1 VSRTGRWLSS
11 RPRRPRPDR
20 RPGRLRRWLPSRL
33 RRPLPDRLRRPRPD
47 RPRGRRPRRLP
58 GWLPP
63 VTRLSRST
71 RALLIVFLLVAGFV
85 AGSAVLGGGARVHIT
100 AHFSRAVGV
109 YPGSDVRVLG
119 VKIGTI
125 TEVVPEG
132 ATVRVRMSYDAD
144 QPVPADAIAVIIPPS
159 VVSDRYVQLA
169 PVYRAGPVLADG
181 ADIPLR
187 RTASPVELDDIYA
200 ALNDL
205 SVALGPKGAN
215 ARGALSTV
223 VDVAAANLA
232 GNGAALGQS
241 LADLSRAVQ
250 TLGDGRQDLVGV
262 LRDLATFTRALASN
276 DQQVRQFNQLLS
288 SVAGQLA
295 GERTEL
301 AAALSNLATAL
312 GQVSAFVRENRNQ
325 LHADISGL
333 ALVAGVLA
341 KQRAAL
347 AEVLDTA
354 PLALGNIGNAYNAS
368 SGTLDTRDQLGSLAD
383 PAVLCGLLDAAGKLP
398 ALDPVKLQ
406 LCQALAGTLPTIPG
420 TAPPPGTPG
429 TGPGLPS
436 IPGLPPLPLPSLPI
450 PVPTL
455 PLPSLPLPS
464 LPLPSLPI
472 GGGP

>member
-1 VSRTGRWLSS
+1 MTGRPDDRATPMTGRLDAL
-11 RPRRPRPDR
+11 RGRLPRR
-20 RPGRLRRWLPSRL
+20 L
-33 RRPLPDRLRRPRPD
+33 
-47 RPRGRRPRRLP
+47 RRLP

-63 VTRLSRST
+63 VTRLGRSV
-71 RALLIVFLLVAGFV
+71 RAMLLVFLLVAALV
-85 AGSAVLGGGARVHIT
+85 AGSAVLGGTPQVHVT

-119 VKIGTI
+119 VQIGKITA
-125 TEVVPEG
+125 VVPEG
-132 ATVRVRMSYDAD
+132 ATVRVSLSYDAN

-169 PVYRAGPVLADG
+169 PVYRGGPTLRDG

-205 SVALGPKGAN
+205 SVALGPAGAN
-215 ARGALSTV
+215 KKGALSRV
-223 VDVAAANLA
+223 VDVASANLA

-262 LRDLATFTRALASN
+262 LRDLATFTTALANN
-276 DQQVRQFNQLLS
+276 DQQVRQFNQLLAG
-288 SVAGQLA
+288 VAGQLA

-312 GQVSAFVRENRNQ
+312 GQVSSFVRENRSQ

-333 ALVAGVLA
+333 ALVAGILA

-347 AEVLDTA
+347 AEALDTA
-354 PLALGNIGNAYNAS
+354 PLALGDISNAYNPS

-398 ALDPVKLQ
+398 ALDPVKRQ
-406 LCQALAGTLPTIPG
+406 LCQALAGKLATLPTIPG
-420 TAPPPGTPG
+420 TVPPPGTPG
-429 TGPGLPS
+429 TGPGLPT
-436 IPGLPPLPLPSLPI
+436 IPGLPQLPLPSLPI
-450 PVPTL
+450 PLPSLPVPSL
-455 PLPSLPLPS
+455 PVPSLPLPTI
-464 LPLPSLPI
+464 PI
-472 GGGP
+472 GGGGG

>member
-1 VSRTGRWLSS
+1 MSRAS
-11 RPRRPRPDR
+11 
-20 RPGRLRRWLPSRL
+20 RWLPDRL
-33 RRPLPDRLRRPRPD
+33 RRPLPDRLRRSLPNRPGRRRPGPLPD
-47 RPRGRRPRRLP
+47 RPADRRPRRLP

-63 VTRLSRST
+63 VTLLSRST
-71 RALLIVFLLVAGFV
+71 RALLIVFLLVAGFA

-169 PVYRAGPVLADG
+169 PVYRAGPMLADG

-215 ARGALSTV
+215 AGGALSTV

-241 LADLSRAVQ
+241 LADFSRAVQ

-301 AAALSNLATAL
+301 AAALSNLASAL

-406 LCQALAGTLPTIPG
+406 LCQALAGKLATLPTIPG

-455 PLPSLPLPS
+455 PSLPLPS